1 MKIIFSGLAI
11 EREITNLSPYTAYE
25 FQIQVE
31 NDAGFA
37 GGIEWVRAETKSSGR
52 VLKNNHK

>member
-1 MKIIFSGLAI
+1 
-11 EREITNLSPYTAYE
+11 
-25 FQIQVE
+25 VE

>member
-1 MKIIFSGLAI
+1 MKTIFSGLAI
-11 EREITNLSPYTAYE
+11 EREITNLIPYTAYE

-52 VLKNNHK
+52 VLKNNRK